1 MLLSIA
7 TRIVTDTN
15 AMLPREL
22 VARFGILEASLTI
35 VVDGLACAERDVDLA
50 EFYVQLRSGTPVST
64 AAPSP
69 GEILA
74 AYQQA
79 IAEGAR
85 EILSIHLGSNQS
97 ATVDAAR
104 LAAREVPI
112 AVTVVDTG
120 VSSFL
125 EGCCVWRAAEALAA
139 GASADAAVDAAVGVA
154 ATAGSVFTIG
164 EIARAVDGGRL
175 AVAAGV
181 GVPVYASSGAD
192 MFELDR
198 VTTEEATVEV
208 MAARIAAQPGPLRV
222 GIGDADATGAA
233 DTLEGALRRLP
244 NIGETV
250 RYVVGPSVAAH
261 TGAGTFGAV
270 FHPV

>member
-22 VARFGILEASLTI
+22 AARFGILEAPLTI
-35 VVDGLACAERDVDLA
+35 VVDGLACAEGDVDLA
-50 EFYVQLRSGTPVST
+50 EFYDQLRSGKPVST

-74 AYQQA
+74 AYQQG
-79 IAEGAR
+79 IAEGAE

-104 LAAREVPI
+104 LAAREVSI

-125 EGCCVWRAAEALAA
+125 EGCCVWRAAEVLATGA
-139 GASADAAVDAAVGVA
+139 GANAAVNAALGVA

-164 EIARAVDGGRL
+164 EISRAVGGGRL
-175 AVAAGV
+175 AVAEGR
-181 GVPVYASSGAD
+181 GVPVFASSGTD

-198 VTTEEATVEV
+198 VTSEDAAVEV
-208 MAARIAAQPGPLRV
+208 MVARIAAQPGPLRV
-222 GIGDADATGAA
+222 GIGHADAPGAA
-233 DTLEGALRRLP
+233 DALERALQPLP
-244 NIGETV
+244 NIGETI
-250 RYVVGPSVAAH
+250 RYIVGASVAAH

-270 FHPV
+270 FHPF